1 MPAVVDSVHLS
12 ATHTFSKTSQES
24 IMLIEGIGVEGD
36 AHSGETVKHRSRV
49 EKDPSQ
55 KNMRQVHL
63 IHSELFE
70 ELAGKGF
77 DVQAGALG
85 ENITTSGIDLSKL
98 AGGTQLEFPSGATV
112 ELTGLRNPCSQIDG
126 LAEGL
131 MEATLD
137 KDSNGNVIR
146 KTGVMSVIVIGGEVK
161 PGDSISVVRYGA
173 LGLLQPV

>member
-12 ATHTFSKTSQES
+12 ATHTFSKTSQDS

-49 EKDPSQ
+49 EKDPTQ
-55 KNMRQVHL
+55 KNLRQVHL

-70 ELAGKGF
+70 ELANKGF
-77 DVQAGALG
+77 EVQPGALG
-85 ENITTSGIDLSKL
+85 ENVTTSGIDLLRL

-112 ELTGLRNPCSQIDG
+112 ELTGVRNPCAQIDG
-126 LAEGL
+126 LADGL

-146 KTGVMSVIVIGGEVK
+146 KTGVMSVVVIGGEVK
-161 PGDSISVVRYGA
+161 PGDSVSIVRYGA
-173 LGLLQPV
+173 LGPLQPV

>member
-12 ATHTFSKTSQES
+12 PTHTFSKTSQDS

-49 EKDPSQ
+49 EKDPTQ
-55 KNMRQVHL
+55 KNLRQVHL

-70 ELAGKGF
+70 ELADKGF
-77 DVQAGALG
+77 EVQPGALG
-85 ENITTSGIDLSKL
+85 ENVTTSGIDLLKL
-98 AGGTQLEFPSGATV
+98 AGGTQREIPSGTTV
-112 ELTGLRNPCSQIDG
+112 ELTGVRNPCAQIDG
-126 LAEGL
+126 LVDGL

-146 KTGVMSVIVIGGEVK
+146 KTGVMSVVVIGGEVK
-161 PGDSISVVRYGA
+161 PGDSVSIVRYGA
-173 LGLLQPV
+173 LGPLQPV